1 MTGRSK
7 WPGGSVKPPALLAA
21 LQFGL
26 GSTACRFQ
34 PALSAGLRD
43 RLSLCPACSGSPG
56 PGAARSEQTYSV
68 GSDFACPGP
77 SLRTPAT
84 MPSSSAMAALTSL
97 CPVFGALT
105 WLSEST
111 ERLTASVEQ
120 MRPEDLAQPSHLPGW
135 SRAHV
140 LVHLSRNADG
150 LRNLLL
156 SARTGEPLRM
166 YPSPGAREA
175 DISAGV
181 TRPAEV
187 VLADAVEASRRF
199 LVEVHSFPESCWPNE
214 VAFTSGGPNP
224 PLVSAE
230 RIVELRLTEVEIH
243 HVDLDLVYSFADVP
257 VLLAG
262 QLLVDFVERY
272 DRKGAHF
279 ALELDD
285 SPGGVGWVKSGDL
298 PVVRGSLAAALAWLT
313 GRSSEG
319 MRCTSGGPLPDL
331 PPFG

>member
-1 MTGRSK
+1 MR
-7 WPGGSVKPPALLAA
+7 AA
-21 LQFGL
+21 
-26 GSTACRFQ
+26 S
-34 PALSAGLRD
+34 
-43 RLSLCPACSGSPG
+43 
-56 PGAARSEQTYSV
+56 
-68 GSDFACPGP
+68 GP
-77 SLRTPAT
+77 SVPYCKDRA
-84 MPSSSAMAALTSL
+84 SL
-97 CPVFGALT
+97 CPVFGALN
-105 WLSEST
+105 WLTEST
-111 ERLTASVEQ
+111 ERLTASLEQ

-175 DISAGV
+175 DIIAGV

-187 VLADAVEASRRF
+187 VLADVIEASRSF
-199 LVEVHSFPESCWPNE
+199 LVEAHSFPESCWSNE

-224 PLVSAE
+224 PIVSAE
-230 RIVELRLTEVEIH
+230 RILELRLTEVEFH

-262 QLLVDFVERY
+262 PLIVDFIERY
-272 DRKGAHF
+272 DRKGRHF

-285 SPGGVGWVKSGDL
+285 SPGGVGRVRSGDL

-319 MRCTSGGPLPDL
+319 MRCSNGGPLPEL

>member
-1 MTGRSK
+1 MTDQPLVERALNAIPECRLTPLPRSRLTVDAVQQQVQPFAGR
-7 WPGGSVKPPALLAA
+7 
-21 LQFGL
+21 
-26 GSTACRFQ
+26 C
-34 PALSAGLRD
+34 
-43 RLSLCPACSGSPG
+43 
-56 PGAARSEQTYSV
+56 EQL
-68 GSDFACPGP
+68 PGP
-77 SLRTPAT
+77 SVPYCKDRA
-84 MPSSSAMAALTSL
+84 SL
-97 CPVFGALT
+97 CPVFGALN
-105 WLSEST
+105 WLTEST

-175 DISAGV
+175 DIIAGV

-199 LVEVHSFPESCWPNE
+199 LVEAHSFPESCWPHE

-224 PLVSAE
+224 PIVSAE

-257 VLLAG
+257 VLLAD

-319 MRCTSGGPLPDL
+319 MRCTSGGPLPEL

>member
-1 MTGRSK
+1 
-7 WPGGSVKPPALLAA
+7 VFEAL
-21 LQFGL
+21 
-26 GSTACRFQ
+26 
-34 PALSAGLRD
+34 D
-43 RLSLCPACSGSPG
+43 W
-56 PGAARSEQTYSV
+56 
-68 GSDFACPGP
+68 
-77 SLRTPAT
+77 
-84 MPSSSAMAALTSL
+84 LT
-97 CPVFGALT
+97 
-105 WLSEST
+105 EST
-111 ERLTASVEQ
+111 ERLTGSVEQ

-175 DISAGV
+175 DIIAGV

-187 VLADAVEASRRF
+187 VLADVVEASRRF
-199 LVEVHSFPESCWPNE
+199 LVEAHSFPESCWPNE

-243 HVDLDLVYSFADVP
+243 HVDLDLVYTFADVP
-257 VLLAG
+257 VLPAG

-272 DRKGAHF
+272 DHMGAHF

-285 SPGGVGWVKSGDL
+285 SPGGVGWVKSGNL

-313 GRSSEG
+313 GRSPAG
-319 MRCTSGGPLPDL
+319 MRCTSGGPLPEL
-331 PPFG
+331 PSFG